1 MNRRITAFLKFWYD
15 LIVGDDWRVA
25 VGVVIA
31 LALTYVTSTTSI
43 PAWWVLPLIV
53 MILLP
58 VSLRRASRARSSGS
72 RSGGD

>member
-31 LALTYVTSTTSI
+31 FALTYAISTTSI

-58 VSLRRASRARSSGS
+58 VSLRRASRARASGS
-72 RSGGD
+72 RSGSG